1 MNAQHA
7 PCAALHWAA
16 LVALKS
22 ACKNSQSINAGSV
35 MKSSHATSTVSTIL
49 SGEEKSLSR
58 HHPAMP
64 AAATGGGMS
73 REPELRA
80 ATLTLHQRNAPVIPI
95 HARSEE
101 HTSELQSLM
110 RS

>member
-1 MNAQHA
+1 MN
-7 PCAALHWAA
+7 
-16 LVALKS
+16 
-22 ACKNSQSINAGSV
+22 
-35 MKSSHATSTVSTIL
+35 SSHATSTVSTIL

-95 HARSEE
+95 HANGNRQAHGQICRHDDQNARSEE
-101 HTSELQSLM
+101 RRVGKECDSTCRYRWSPYH
-110 RS
+110 